1 MRNQQNK
8 SKIVINPGLFA
19 ACLFAAPLALLG
31 VNLSPFHSQIDE
43 DLINLYRSK
52 SVQNDGASIIGKR
65 LSRKDAAIAKI
76 TLLKDLPSK
85 KKDIVLFSNHQMQY
99 IFKGKNYTNLFNMWI
114 GNYSITEI
122 ADLVGYLYTNHT
134 DAFPRKILAVAI
146 TSPNNDVGNFVVGY
160 ANELPNE
167 IVGHAG
173 ILPSYKDVVF
183 GSSLPHNLKSIMP
196 NYVLRNMQY
205 SIDYK
210 KLLSFGSSFEIVNSS
225 SVGGDFAIDLNG
237 SSTYA
242 GDGILNINQEKD
254 FSNPKLT
261 LKDISEITKAV
272 LYLDRI
278 ALLAGV
284 KLVVCIP
291 PVHES
296 YEPNRLSSNVN
307 KVLDIAISRILDES
321 STVNFID
328 DRRNKRYLGIENKK
342 YFYHYDHP
350 SPKYGEELFERI
362 SSL

>member
-1 MRNQQNK
+1 
-8 SKIVINPGLFA
+8 
-19 ACLFAAPLALLG
+19 
-31 VNLSPFHSQIDE
+31 
-43 DLINLYRSK
+43 
-52 SVQNDGASIIGKR
+52 
-65 LSRKDAAIAKI
+65 
-76 TLLKDLPSK
+76 
-85 KKDIVLFSNHQMQY
+85 
-99 IFKGKNYTNLFNMWI
+99 
-114 GNYSITEI
+114 
-122 ADLVGYLYTNHT
+122 
-134 DAFPRKILAVAI
+134 
-146 TSPNNDVGNFVVGY
+146 
-160 ANELPNE
+160 
-167 IVGHAG
+167 
-173 ILPSYKDVVF
+173 PSYKDVVF